1 MDIVVS
7 RALMYAMEKH
17 AGQTYAR
24 KDEEWPYITHPIRVA
39 LRVAGLSYDNT
50 TIIVALLHDVV
61 EDTDATIGDIRFRFG
76 EAVSAAIYCLS
87 RQEGVSYRDYIK
99 DLAGHPI
106 AHVVKIADL
115 QDNLYHCRINSAPD
129 STKSLIGRY
138 VWALE
143 YLMAA
148 TKEDQ

>member
-1 MDIVVS
+1 MDTVVS

-17 AGQTYAR
+17 AGQIYPR

-39 LRVAGLSYDNT
+39 LRVASLSYDDT
-50 TIIVALLHDVV
+50 TIIVALLHDVM
-61 EDTDATIGDIRFRFG
+61 ESTDATIGDIRFRFG
-76 EAVSAAIYCLS
+76 EVVLAAVSRLS

-129 STKSLIGRY
+129 FAKSLIGRY

-143 YLMAA
+143 YLVSP
-148 TKEDQ
+148 TKEN